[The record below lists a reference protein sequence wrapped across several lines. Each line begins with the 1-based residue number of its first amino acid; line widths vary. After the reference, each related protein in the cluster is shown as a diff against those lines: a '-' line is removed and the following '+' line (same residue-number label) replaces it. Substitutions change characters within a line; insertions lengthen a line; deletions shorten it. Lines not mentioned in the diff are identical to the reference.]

1 MTEQKLT
8 ELMQHISPRYTEE
21 AAARAA
27 KAKPRFSLMGAAGVL
42 AGAAMCAAVIGGVIY
57 ASRQNVPVETA
68 MNSAEDTQAVA
79 ETTTTAKAEDIS
91 IVTRISQAAANE
103 MPEETTVLTV
113 GSTDTTAPTAEPVI
127 SPPDNTSAAAETADT
142 KPAETA
148 ASTSLL
154 PDRYTEAKS
163 ENTEGR
169 TTTTAVTAE
178 TRSTVQNDVLSYVQT
193 VSADEILNAEI
204 SAYPPSKTVTLSDE
218 QIRYQLLPLL
228 YEVKLYEEDNSYSE
242 YNGQY
247 ISISLKLKNGQKV
260 ELGSMSPFFVVNR
273 TGYKASYN
281 ACQLLSQFANAVIY
295 EEEPEQSNY
304 PDGLTASIKSLT
316 SGGCTVLFENHSTD
330 TAAYYGPRYEI
341 YRAEDGTICE
351 PTVPPVFQCVINQ
364 IPAGG
369 SAEIEFSWYKA
380 YGKLPAG
387 SYYVLLEAR
396 DSSGNPLRV
405 DFIID

>member
-8 ELMQHISPRYTEE
+8 ELMQHISPRYKEE

-57 ASRQNVPVETA
+57 ASRQNMPVETA
-68 MNSAEDTQAVA
+68 MNSAEDTQTVS

-91 IVTRISQAAANE
+91 IVTRISQAAVNE
-103 MPEETTVLTV
+103 MPEETTVLTA
-113 GSTDTTAPTAEPVI
+113 GSTDTTAPTAEPGLL
-127 SPPDNTSAAAETADT
+127 PPDNTSAAAETADT

-154 PDRYTEAKS
+154 PYRHTEAKS
-163 ENTEGR
+163 DTTEAK
-169 TTTTAVTAE
+169 TTTAVTAE

-228 YEVKLYEEDNSYSE
+228 HDVKLYEEDNSYGE
-242 YNGQY
+242 YGGQY
-247 ISISLKLKNGQKV
+247 IGISLKLKNGQKV

-273 TGYKASYN
+273 TGYKASYD

-295 EEEPEQSNY
+295 EEEPEQNEY
-304 PDGLTASIKSLT
+304 PDLTATIKKLT
-316 SGGCTVLFENHSTD
+316 AGGCIVQFENHSTVAD
-330 TAAYYGPRYEI
+330 ARYGLWYRI
-341 YRAEDGTICE
+341 YHAEDDTPCDDIPQTFAE
-351 PTVPPVFQCVINQ
+351 VLME

-369 SAEIEFSWYKA
+369 KAELPISWA
-380 YGKLPAG
+380 EHYGKLTSG
-387 SYYVLLEAR
+387 EYYVLLNAH
-396 DSSGNPLRV
+396 DKNGNTLRV